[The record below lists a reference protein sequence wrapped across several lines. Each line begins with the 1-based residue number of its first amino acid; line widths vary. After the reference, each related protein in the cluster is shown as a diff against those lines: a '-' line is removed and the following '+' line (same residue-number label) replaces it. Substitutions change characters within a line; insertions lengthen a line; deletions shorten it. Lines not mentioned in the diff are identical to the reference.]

1 MWFSRFCLSILLR
14 YTIRLYQNR
23 QIWHM
28 DSPRYL
34 AQQWKLGQR
43 VKGQGQRVTKCITSY
58 PQPCLFKA
66 IEWSASVM
74 HSIECSASGFNRAFH
89 ILLTLVVWM
98 TYEMHTRSHSR
109 RIVPRKPQKNPCH
122 FVFDYNSDGFSWSIF
137 ILLYQWKQEWILY
150 KTVNKMY
157 KFIRNSVSTL
167 IGKT

>member
-14 YTIRLYQNR
+14 YTCTIRLYQNR

-109 RIVPRKPQKNPCH
+109 RIVPRKPQKTR
-122 FVFDYNSDGFSWSIF
+122 VTLFSIITLMDF
-137 ILLYQWKQEWILY
+137 LDRFLYFCTSGNRNEYSTKQLTKCTSSY
-150 KTVNKMY
+150 A
-157 KFIRNSVSTL
+157 TL
-167 IGKT
+167 SPH